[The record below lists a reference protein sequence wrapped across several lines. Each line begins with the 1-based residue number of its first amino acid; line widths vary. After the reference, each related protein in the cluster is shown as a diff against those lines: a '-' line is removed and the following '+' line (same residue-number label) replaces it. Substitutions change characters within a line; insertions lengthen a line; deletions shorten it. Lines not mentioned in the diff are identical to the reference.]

1 METMKKRL
9 ILNILTMLIITGI
22 TAEAQRFTAS
32 VSRNPVSTGERF
44 QVTYSIEGD
53 ASGFQAP
60 SFKGF
65 TFLSGPSQSQ
75 SMQIINGQVSRSMS
89 YSFILQAGDPGK
101 YTIPPAS
108 ITVNGKKIS
117 SNSIDV
123 TVTKSNAPA
132 AQQQGKSEANQ
143 QAEAEKIINENLF
156 LTLSV
161 SKSEAYVGEGVY
173 VVYKLFKHPN
183 LQLLNLGPAKT
194 PVFNGFWAQEL
205 ETVKNLDWS
214 NELHNGVR
222 FQTAILK
229 RLILLPQRAGNLVVE
244 PLELTSTVR
253 LRVQRQQRSRDPWDD
268 FFSDPFANNFKDFEY
283 NIKTRTATVK
293 VKELPPGAPPGF
305 NGAVGNLSMK
315 AWFDKTKTRANEP
328 VTLKVQ
334 ISGGGNLKLVDPP
347 ALSFPTDFDSYDPKI
362 ADNLTYSQDGFAGS
376 KTFEYILIPR
386 HEGKF
391 DFQPVSFTYFDL
403 SAKKYVTLTSEA
415 FTIDVAKGDGSES
428 QTAISGVTKEEL
440 KYLGKDIRYI
450 KDNTS
455 FTQGE
460 NRFFGSAA
468 FLGLSISPLLLFIL
482 FVVLRRK
489 QIEENRN
496 ASLVRNR
503 RANKIARKRLSVA
516 KDYMV
521 RNDRN
526 KFYEEINRA
535 FWGYLADKLDI
546 PFSDLNKD
554 TASKALISRNMAEE
568 MVQQLM
574 ALIDESEFARFA
586 PGAAGEDMNDI
597 YSRSADMIAKLEG
610 MLK

>member
-1 METMKKRL
+1 
-9 ILNILTMLIITGI
+9 
-22 TAEAQRFTAS
+22 
-32 VSRNPVSTGERF
+32 
-44 QVTYSIEGD
+44 
-53 ASGFQAP
+53 
-60 SFKGF
+60 
-65 TFLSGPSQSQ
+65 
-75 SMQIINGQVSRSMS
+75 MS

-101 YTIPPAS
+101 YTIPPA
-108 ITVNGKKIS
+108 TVTINGKKLS
-117 SNSIDV
+117 SNSIEM
-123 TVTKSNAPA
+123 TVVKGNSA
-132 AQQQGKSEANQ
+132 ATQQQQQGKSEANQ
-143 QAEAEKIINENLF
+143 QADAEKIINENLF

-183 LQLLNLGPAKT
+183 LTLLNLGQAKN

-229 RLILLPQRAGNLVVE
+229 RMILLPQRAGNLVVE

-283 NIKTRTATVK
+283 NIKTRTANVR

-334 ISGGGNLKLVDPP
+334 VSGGGNLKLVDPP
-347 ALSFPTDFDSYDPKI
+347 AISFPTDFDSYDPKI

-391 DFQPVSFTYFDL
+391 DFQPVSFSYFDL

-428 QTAISGVTKEEL
+428 QTTISGVNKEEL
-440 KYLGKDIRYI
+440 KYLGKDIRFI
-450 KDNTS
+450 KDNTNLS
-455 FTQGE
+455 QGG

-468 FLGLSISPLLLFIL
+468 FIGLSVSPLLFFIL

-496 ASLVRNR
+496 ASLIRNR
-503 RANKIARKRLSVA
+503 RANKIARKRLSTA
-516 KDYMV
+516 KDYMG

-526 KFYEEINRA
+526 KFYEEISRA

-546 PFSDLNKD
+546 AVSDLNKD
-554 TASKALISRNMAEE
+554 TASKALLGKNLPDETVE
-568 MVQQLM
+568 KLM
-574 ALIDESEFARFA
+574 ELIDESEFARFA
-586 PGAAGEDMNDI
+586 PGAASDDMNSI
-597 YSRSADMIAKLEG
+597 YGRSAEMMAKLEG

>member
-1 METMKKRL
+1 MKRRL
-9 ILNILTMLIITGI
+9 ILRIILLLLITVVS
-22 TAEAQRFTAS
+22 AEAQKFTAS

-44 QVTYSIEGD
+44 QVIYSIEGD

-65 TFLSGPSQSQ
+65 TYLGGPSQSQ

-89 YSFILQAGDPGK
+89 YSFILQAGDAGK
-101 YTIPPAS
+101 YTIPPAT
-108 ITVNGKKIS
+108 ITVNGKKLS
-117 SNSIDV
+117 SNSIEM
-123 TVTKSNAPA
+123 TVVKGNAQA
-132 AQQQGKSEANQ
+132 TQQQQQQGQGNQ
-143 QAEAEKIINENLF
+143 QADAEKIINENLF
-156 LTLSV
+156 LTLTV
-161 SKSEAYVGEGVY
+161 SKAEAYVGEGVY

-214 NELHNGVR
+214 TELHNGVR

-229 RLILLPQRAGNLVVE
+229 RLILLSQRAGNLVVE

-315 AWFDKTKTRANEP
+315 AWFDKTRTRSNEP

-347 ALSFPTDFDSYDPKI
+347 VINFPTDFDSYDPKI

-403 SAKKYVTLTSEA
+403 SSKKYVTLTSEA
-415 FTIDVAKGDGSES
+415 FEIDVAKGDGSES
-428 QTAISGVTKEEL
+428 QATISGVNKEEL
-440 KYLGKDIRYI
+440 KYLGKDIRFI
-450 KDNTS
+450 KEKTS
-455 FTQGE
+455 FSQGD

-468 FLGLSISPLLLFIL
+468 FIGLSVSPLLLFIF
-482 FVVLRRK
+482 FVILRRK
-489 QIEENRN
+489 QIEESRN

-503 RANKIARKRLSVA
+503 RANKIARKRLSTA
-516 KDYMV
+516 KDYMS

-526 KFYEEINRA
+526 KFYEEISRA

-554 TASKALISRNMAEE
+554 TAAKALLERNFPEE
-568 MVQQLM
+568 TVQELM
-574 ALIDESEFARFA
+574 ALIDESEFAIFA
-586 PGAAGEDMNDI
+586 PGAANDNMNSI
-597 YSRSADMIAKLEG
+597 YGRSSEMMARMEG